1 MYAFGSVS
9 EKGLVEI
16 EGWRPRAGLHETEPE
31 PGGLG
36 AVTAWRRAVLC
47 PER

>member
-9 EKGLVEI
+9 EKGLVKI
-16 EGWRPRAGLHETEPE
+16 EGGRPRVGLHGTEPE
-31 PGGLG
+31 LGG